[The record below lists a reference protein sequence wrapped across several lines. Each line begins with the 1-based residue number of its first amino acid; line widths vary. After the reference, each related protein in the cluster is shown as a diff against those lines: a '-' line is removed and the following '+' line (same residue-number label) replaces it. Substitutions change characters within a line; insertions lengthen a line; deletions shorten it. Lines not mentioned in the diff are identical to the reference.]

1 MLGRVILILSLSA
14 IAAAL
19 LALGEAVAFAQDP
32 IQCVSGKVCKG
43 TNGNDTIYGSPGADD
58 ISPGLGADIVYAD
71 GPPQNGSPVT
81 VGGADQVRHSGG
93 NDYIE
98 GGPGS
103 DTLRGGFGHD
113 TIFANT
119 KTTTTDPI
127 SGQVRVIDAA
137 DNAHDL
143 VDCAYLGSRG
153 DTGPDLGYGQKRN
166 AAVPDT
172 VVDCSNRDD
181 Q

>member
-1 MLGRVILILSLSA
+1 MLRRVILILSLSA

-19 LALGEAVAFAQDP
+19 LSLGAGGAFAQDP
-32 IQCVSGKVCKG
+32 IQCKSGKVCQG
-43 TNGNDTIYGSPGADD
+43 TSGNDTIYGSPGDD
-58 ISPGLGADIVYAD
+58 AISPGFGDDKVYAY
-71 GPPQNGSPVT
+71 V
-81 VGGADQVRHSGG
+81 GADQVRHSGG

-98 GGPGS
+98 GGPGA

-127 SGQVRVIDAA
+127 SGQVQVIDAA
-137 DNAHDL
+137 DDAHDL

-153 DTGPDLGYGQKRN
+153 DTGPDLGYGQKRD
-166 AAVPDT
+166 AVVPDT

>member
-1 MLGRVILILSLSA
+1 MLRRVILILSLSA

-19 LALGEAVAFAQDP
+19 LALGAGGAFAQDP

-43 TNGNDTIYGSPGADD
+43 TSGNDTIYGTPGNDD
-58 ISPGLGADIVYAD
+58 ISPGFGDDKVYAY
-71 GPPQNGSPVT
+71 
-81 VGGADQVRHSGG
+81 GGADQVRHSGG

-103 DTLRGGFGHD
+103 DTLRGGFGLD
-113 TIFANT
+113 TIFGNA

-127 SGQVRVIDAA
+127 SDQVQVIDAA
-137 DNAHDL
+137 DGAHDL
-143 VDCAYLGSRG
+143 VDCAYIESRG
-153 DTGPDLGYGQKRN
+153 DPKPDLGYGEQ
-166 AAVPDT
+166 PDDT
-172 VVDCSNRDD
+172 VVDCSNMDE

>member
-19 LALGEAVAFAQDP
+19 LALGAGGAFAQDP
-32 IQCVSGKVCKG
+32 IQCVSGKVCQG
-43 TNGNDTIYGSPGADD
+43 TSGNDTIYGSTGDDD
-58 ISPGLGADIVYAD
+58 ISPGFGDDKVYAY
-71 GPPQNGSPVT
+71 
-81 VGGADQVRHSGG
+81 GGADRVRHSGG

-98 GGPGS
+98 GGPGA

-127 SGQVRVIDAA
+127 SGQVQVIDAA

-143 VDCAYLGSRG
+143 VDCAYIESRG
-153 DTGPDLGYGQKRN
+153 DPKPDLGYGEQ
-166 AAVPDT
+166 PDDT
-172 VVDCSNRDD
+172 VVDCSNMDE

>member
-19 LALGEAVAFAQDP
+19 LALGAGGAFAQDP

-43 TNGNDTIYGSPGADD
+43 TSGNDTIYGSPGADD
-58 ISPGLGADIVYAD
+58 ISPGLGDDKVYAY
-71 GPPQNGSPVT
+71 
-81 VGGADQVRHSGG
+81 GGADQVRHSGG

-103 DTLRGGFGHD
+103 DVLRGGFGLD
-113 TIFANT
+113 TIFGNA

-127 SGQVRVIDAA
+127 SSQVQVIDAA
-137 DNAHDL
+137 DGAHDL
-143 VDCAYLGSRG
+143 VDCAYIESRG
-153 DTGPDLGYGQKRN
+153 DPKPDLGYGEQ
-166 AAVPDT
+166 PDDT
-172 VVDCSNRDD
+172 VVDCSNMDE

>member
-1 MLGRVILILSLSA
+1 MLLRRVILILSLSA

-19 LALGEAVAFAQDP
+19 LALGAGGAFAQDP

-43 TNGNDTIYGSPGADD
+43 TSGNDTIYGSPGADD
-58 ISPGLGADIVYAD
+58 ISPGLGDDKVYAY
-71 GPPQNGSPVT
+71 
-81 VGGADQVRHSGG
+81 GGADQVRHSGG
-93 NDYIE
+93 DDYIE
-98 GGPGS
+98 GGPGA

-127 SGQVRVIDAA
+127 SGKVQVIDAA
-137 DNAHDL
+137 DAAHDL

-153 DTGPDLGYGQKRN
+153 DTGPDLGYGQKRD
-166 AAVPDT
+166 AVVPDT

>member
-1 MLGRVILILSLSA
+1 MLRRVILILSLSA

-19 LALGEAVAFAQDP
+19 LALEAGGAFAQDP
-32 IQCVSGKVCKG
+32 IQCKSGKVCQG
-43 TNGNDTIYGSPGADD
+43 TRGNDTIYGSPGADD
-58 ISPGLGADIVYAD
+58 ISPGFGDDKVYAY
-71 GPPQNGSPVT
+71 
-81 VGGADQVRHSGG
+81 GGADQVRHSGG

-119 KTTTTDPI
+119 KTTTTDPL
-127 SGQVRVIDAA
+127 SGQVQVIDAA
-137 DNAHDL
+137 DGAHDL
-143 VDCAYLGSRG
+143 VDCAYIESRG
-153 DTGPDLGYGQKRN
+153 DPKPDLGYGQKRD

>member
-19 LALGEAVAFAQDP
+19 LALGAGGAFAQNP
-32 IQCVSGKVCKG
+32 IQCVSGKVCQG
-43 TNGNDTIYGSPGADD
+43 TSGNDTIYGSPGDD
-58 ISPGLGADIVYAD
+58 AISPGFGDDRVYAY
-71 GPPQNGSPVT
+71 
-81 VGGADQVRHSGG
+81 GGADQVRHSGG

-103 DTLRGGFGHD
+103 DVLRGGFGLD
-113 TIFANT
+113 TIFGNA
-119 KTTTTDPI
+119 KTTDPL
-127 SGQVRVIDAA
+127 SGEVIDAA

-153 DTGPDLGYGQKRN
+153 DTGPDLGYGQKRD
-166 AAVPDT
+166 AVVPDT
-172 VVDCSNRDD
+172 VVDCSNMDEL
-181 Q
+181 